1 MCVSIEVDIS
11 CICTKIYI
19 FEEEEI
25 IKSTLLFKYILLL
38 ERKKKIN
45 CKSFLKQSEKY
56 I

>member
-38 ERKKKIN
+38 ERKKKLIVN
-45 CKSFLKQSEKY
+45 RF
-56 I
+56 